1 MGDVTAANSFSSWCH
16 ERVSGAYRCPPAS
29 LGKCCSGHCTRGRVA
44 GLKYHRTHHS
54 DNPSTQLVT
63 PPPITAKGVGEAKQ
77 QPQQPPL
84 SCICPPVY
92 NQPPRIRCG
101 LTLKGTGPLK
111 EVAGIEKAGPYRKL
125 VFLRN
130 PKALR
135 GPHSQKLKGT
145 RGQDVG

>member
-1 MGDVTAANSFSSWCH
+1 M
-16 ERVSGAYRCPPAS
+16 
-29 LGKCCSGHCTRGRVA
+29 A

-111 EVAGIEKAGPYRKL
+111 KVAGIEKAGPYRKL

-130 PKALR
+130 PKAL
-135 GPHSQKLKGT
+135 KGT
-145 RGQDVG
+145 PFSEAKRDQRTGCWMISKGAWGGDWSHRSRWGIRLCEGKPGGRKGAGC